1 MLVSWAVTI
10 ARLVSSST
18 YRMDYDYWL
27 RAADKKPLFPELEWE
42 KPERRDQ
49 RGKLVIIGG
58 TKLGFAAVANAYQ
71 EALDDGAGYVRAVVP
86 DALKAMLYNL
96 EDVLFTPSNISG
108 AFAREAE
115 DGMKAALGWADTAL
129 LIGDA
134 GRNSETAICFE
145 HLLQQMPTPCVI
157 TRDAIDLLKLSPG
170 LLLEREKTILVAS
183 FAQLQKLL
191 QNVYFPRSLVFSMH
205 LAQLVEVMH
214 KATLSYPA
222 MIVTYHSEQL
232 IIAYDGRVATMPLE
246 NPMIIWR
253 GSVATKIAVSIM
265 QHPHKLFE
273 AATSI
278 I

>member
-1 MLVSWAVTI
+1 MITAQLA
-10 ARLVSSST
+10 SSST
-18 YRMDYDYWL
+18 RSMDYDYWL
-27 RAADKKPLFPELEWE
+27 RAADKKPLFPELAWE

-71 EALDDGAGYVRAVVP
+71 EALEAHAGYVRAVVP
-86 DALKAMLYNL
+86 DALKPMLYNL
-96 EDVLFTPSNISG
+96 EDVLFTPSNPSG

-115 DGMKAALGWADTAL
+115 SGMKAALSWADMTL

-145 HLLQQMPTPCVI
+145 HLLQQMSTPCVI
-157 TRDAIDLLKLSPG
+157 TRDAIDLLKSSPE
-170 LLLEREKTILVAS
+170 LLLQRKNTILVAS

-191 QNVYFPRSLVFSMH
+191 QSVYFPRSLVFSMH
-205 LAQLVEVMH
+205 LAQLVEVLH

-222 MIVTYHSEQL
+222 LLVTYHNEQL
-232 IIAYDGRVATMPLE
+232 VIAYDGRVATIPLE
-246 NPMIIWR
+246 NPMTIWR
-253 GSVATKIAVSIM
+253 GNIATKIAVNAM

-273 AATSI
+273 ATVSSL
-278 I
+278 